1 MRMPGARREAEEESF
16 WPSFT
21 DVMSSLV
28 FVLFFFI
35 LILVMRQIVNASVW
49 DARLLRADQ
58 ALAGKQEQLD
68 ALNRSLKSVSQE
80 LGVRMG
86 ELDALESALSSRE
99 AEIENLRSQLEQD
112 RAALSQ
118 KEEELAKVRS
128 QLQEI
133 SVLRL
138 SILGQVK
145 DSIEKELGPVL
156 STDGEPLVA
165 IDDNANL
172 VINSSLLF
180 DKGSSRI
187 SPTGQK
193 LLEKFALAFERI
205 LSDPETRK
213 HIDSIIVSGYADSDD
228 TFDYNYNLSCQRAI
242 AVIVA
247 MMKSNPV
254 LESAYGAY
262 FQASGFSEFR
272 PIAKGED
279 EAAKSKNRRIQI
291 SINIKDANLQ
301 KIITDYMSGQQ

>member
-1 MRMPGARREAEEESF
+1 MRIQGLRREPEEESF

-28 FVLFFFI
+28 FVLFLFI
-35 LILVMRQIVNASVW
+35 IIMVIRQIVNASVW
-49 DARLLRADQ
+49 DTRLLKADQ
-58 ALAGKQEQLD
+58 ALADKQRQLEV
-68 ALNRSLKSVSQE
+68 LNSSLESVS
-80 LGVRMG
+80 R
-86 ELDALESALSSRE
+86 ELDAKMERLEDLESALGDKE
-99 AEIENLRSQLEQD
+99 AEIESLMGQLEQD

-118 KEEELAKVRS
+118 KESELAEVRS
-128 QLQEI
+128 RLREI

-138 SILGQVK
+138 SILEQVK
-145 DSIEKELGPVL
+145 ASIEKELGTVI
-156 STDGEPLVA
+156 SSDGEPLVA

-187 SPTGQK
+187 SPSGHR
-193 LLEKFALAFERI
+193 LLAKFALAFERI
-205 LSDPETRK
+205 LGDPETRK
-213 HIDSIIVSGYADSDD
+213 NIDSIIVSGYADSDD

-242 AVIVA
+242 AVIVS

-254 LESAYGAY
+254 LETAYGAY

-272 PIAKGED
+272 PVALGDD

-291 SINIKDANLQ
+291 SINIKDENIQ
-301 KIITDYMSGQQ
+301 KIINDYMSGQ

>member
-1 MRMPGARREAEEESF
+1 MRLTRSRRDATEEESF

-28 FVLFFFI
+28 FVLFFCI
-35 LILVMRQIVNASVW
+35 LILVIRQIVNASVW
-49 DARLLRADQ
+49 DNRLMKADM
-58 ALAGKQEQLD
+58 ALAGKQAQ
-68 ALNRSLKSVSQE
+68 
-80 LGVRMG
+80 
-86 ELDALESALSSRE
+86 LESVNWELERKKAELSHLESTLSSRE
-99 AEIENLRSQLEQD
+99 AEIENLRVQLEQD
-112 RAALSQ
+112 RAALTQ
-118 KEEELAKVRS
+118 REEELAKVRS

-145 DSIEKELGPVL
+145 ESIEKELGPLL
-156 STDGEPLVA
+156 STGGEPLVA

-187 SPTGQK
+187 SDSGK
-193 LLEKFALAFERI
+193 RLLEKFAVAFERI
-205 LSDPETRK
+205 LSNPDTRK
-213 HIDSIIVSGYADSDD
+213 YIDSIIVSGYADSDD
-228 TFDYNYNLSCQRAI
+228 TFEYNYNLSCQRAVS
-242 AVIVA
+242 VIVT
-247 MMKSNPV
+247 MMKANPV
-254 LESAYGAY
+254 LETKYGAY

-272 PIAKGED
+272 PIALGDD

-301 KIITDYMSGQQ
+301 KIISDYMSGQLQ

>member
-35 LILVMRQIVNASVW
+35 IIMVIRQIVNASVW
-49 DARLLRADQ
+49 DARLLKADQ
-58 ALAGKQEQLD
+58 ALAGKQRQLE
-68 ALNRSLKSVSQE
+68 ALNSSLESVSQE
-80 LGVRMG
+80 LDIKMG
-86 ELDALESALSSRE
+86 QLENLESALSERE
-99 AEIENLRSQLEQD
+99 AEIESLMGQLEQD
-112 RAALSQ
+112 RAALLQ
-118 KEEELAKVRS
+118 KEQELAEVRS
-128 QLQEI
+128 RLQEI

-145 DSIEKELGPVL
+145 DSIEKELGSVL
-156 STDGEPLVA
+156 SNGGEPLVA

-187 SPTGQK
+187 SPSGHK

-213 HIDSIIVSGYADSDD
+213 NIDSIIVSGYADSDD

-242 AVIVA
+242 AVIVS

-254 LESAYGAY
+254 LETAYGAY

-272 PIAKGED
+272 PVALGED

-291 SINIKDANLQ
+291 SINIKDANIQ
-301 KIITDYMSGQQ
+301 KIITDYMSGQ

>member
-1 MRMPGARREAEEESF
+1 MKLSGLRRETEEESF

-35 LILVMRQIVNASVW
+35 IIMVIRQIVNASVW
-49 DARLLRADQ
+49 DARLLKADQ
-58 ALAGKQEQLD
+58 ALAGKQRQLE
-68 ALNRSLKSVSQE
+68 ALNSSLESVSQE
-80 LGVRMG
+80 LDIKMG
-86 ELDALESALSSRE
+86 QLENLESALSERE
-99 AEIENLRSQLEQD
+99 AEIESLMGQLEQD
-112 RAALSQ
+112 RAALLQ
-118 KEEELAKVRS
+118 KEQELAEVRS
-128 QLQEI
+128 RLQEI

-145 DSIEKELGPVL
+145 DSIEKELGSVL
-156 STDGEPLVA
+156 SNGGEPLVA

-187 SPTGQK
+187 SPSGHK

-213 HIDSIIVSGYADSDD
+213 NIDSIIVSGYADSDD

-242 AVIVA
+242 AVIVS

-254 LESAYGAY
+254 LETAYGAY

-272 PIAKGED
+272 PVALGED

-291 SINIKDANLQ
+291 SINIKDANIQ
-301 KIITDYMSGQQ
+301 KIITDYMSGQ

>member
-1 MRMPGARREAEEESF
+1 MKLSGLRRETEEESF

-35 LILVMRQIVNASVW
+35 IIMVIRQIVNASVW
-49 DARLLRADQ
+49 DARLLKADQ
-58 ALAGKQEQLD
+58 ALAGKQRQLE
-68 ALNRSLKSVSQE
+68 ALNSSLESVSQE
-80 LGVRMG
+80 LDIKMG
-86 ELDALESALSSRE
+86 QLENLESALSERE
-99 AEIENLRSQLEQD
+99 AEIESLMGQLEQD
-112 RAALSQ
+112 RAALLQ
-118 KEEELAKVRS
+118 KEQELAEVRS
-128 QLQEI
+128 RLQEI

-145 DSIEKELGPVL
+145 DSIEKELGSVL
-156 STDGEPLVA
+156 SNGGEPLVA

-187 SPTGQK
+187 SPSGHK

-213 HIDSIIVSGYADSDD
+213 NIDSIIVSGYADSDD
-228 TFDYNYNLSCQRAI
+228 TFDYNYNLYCQRAI
-242 AVIVA
+242 AVIVP

-254 LESAYGAY
+254 LETAYGAY

-272 PIAKGED
+272 PVALGED

-291 SINIKDANLQ
+291 SINIKDANIQ
-301 KIITDYMSGQQ
+301 KIITDYMSGQ

>member
-1 MRMPGARREAEEESF
+1 MRLSGLKRQPEEESF

-28 FVLFFFI
+28 FVLFLFSI
-35 LILVMRQIVNASVW
+35 IMVIRQIVNASIW
-49 DARLLRADQ
+49 DTRLLEADQ
-58 ALAGKQEQLD
+58 ALAGKQRQLES
-68 ALNRSLKSVSQE
+68 LNQSLESVN
-80 LGVRMG
+80 R
-86 ELDALESALSSRE
+86 ELDIKMGQLEDLESTLGEKE
-99 AEIENLRSQLEQD
+99 AEIDILMGQLEQD

-118 KEEELAKVRS
+118 KEQELAEVRAR
-128 QLQEI
+128 LQEI

-138 SILGQVK
+138 SILEQVR

-156 STDGEPLVA
+156 SDRGEPLVA
-165 IDDNANL
+165 IDHNANL

-187 SPTGQK
+187 SPGGHK

-213 HIDSIIVSGYADSDD
+213 NIDSITITGYADSDD
-228 TFDYNYNLSCQRAI
+228 TFDYNYDLSCQRAI
-242 AVIVA
+242 AVIVS
-247 MMKSNPV
+247 MMKNNPV
-254 LESAYGAY
+254 LETTYGAY

-272 PIAKGED
+272 PVALGED

-291 SINIKDANLQ
+291 SINIKDANIQ
-301 KIITDYMSGQQ
+301 NIITDYMSGR

>member
-1 MRMPGARREAEEESF
+1 MRLARARREATEEESF

-28 FVLFFFI
+28 FVLFFCI
-35 LILVMRQIVNASVW
+35 LILVIRQIVNASVW
-49 DARLLRADQ
+49 DDRLMKADM
-58 ALAGKQEQLD
+58 ALAGKQAQ
-68 ALNRSLKSVSQE
+68 
-80 LGVRMG
+80 
-86 ELDALESALSSRE
+86 LESVNRELETKKAELSSLESTLSSRE
-99 AEIENLRSQLEQD
+99 GEIENLRIQLEQD
-112 RAALSQ
+112 RAALAQ
-118 KEEELAKVRS
+118 KEEELSKVRS

-145 DSIEKELGPVL
+145 ESIEKELGPLL
-156 STDGEPLVA
+156 STGGEPLVD

-187 SPTGQK
+187 SASGQK
-193 LLEKFALAFERI
+193 LLEKFAVAFERI

-213 HIDSIIVSGYADSDD
+213 NIDAIIVSGYADSDD
-228 TFDYNYNLSCQRAI
+228 TFEYNYNLSCQRAI
-242 AVIVA
+242 AVIVT

-254 LESAYGAY
+254 LETKYGAY

-272 PIAKGED
+272 PIALGDD

-291 SINIKDANLQ
+291 SINIKDGNLQ
-301 KIITDYMSGQQ
+301 KIISDYMSGRSQ

>member
-1 MRMPGARREAEEESF
+1 MRLSRTRQATEEESF

-28 FVLFFFI
+28 FVLFFCI
-35 LILVMRQIVNASVW
+35 MIMVIRQIVNASVW
-49 DARLLRADQ
+49 DERLLNADM
-58 ALAGKQEQLD
+58 ALTSKQEQLD
-68 ALNRSLKSVSQE
+68 ALNLS
-80 LGVRMG
+80 
-86 ELDALESALSSRE
+86 LESVNEELSIKMGQLENLESTLSERE
-99 AEIENLRSQLEQD
+99 AEIDNLRSRLEQD

-118 KEEELAKVRS
+118 KEQELAEVRS

-133 SVLRL
+133 SLLRL

-145 DSIEKELGPVL
+145 DSIEKELGSVL
-156 STDGEPLVA
+156 SAGGQPLVD

-187 SPTGQK
+187 SPSGQV

-205 LSDPETRK
+205 LSNPEIRK
-213 HIDSIIVSGYADSDD
+213 NIDSIIISGYADSDD
-228 TFDYNYNLSCQRAI
+228 TFDYNYNLSCQRAV

-254 LESAYGAY
+254 LETTYGAY

-272 PIAKGED
+272 PVALGDD

-291 SINIKDANLQ
+291 SINIKDSNIQ
-301 KIITDYMSGQQ
+301 KIITDYMSGQ